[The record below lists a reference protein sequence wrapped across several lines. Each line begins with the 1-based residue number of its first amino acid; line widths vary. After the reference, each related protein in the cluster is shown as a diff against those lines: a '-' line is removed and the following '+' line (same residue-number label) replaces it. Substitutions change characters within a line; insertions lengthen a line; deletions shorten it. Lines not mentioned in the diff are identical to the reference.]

1 MAARQMQVDAG
12 GLQVC
17 MPEQDLDGRQV
28 SAILQQVSCET
39 MSQGVIMVLTI
50 SLPLRSA
57 IVITRATEQKSNL
70 FAI

>member
-1 MAARQMQVDAG
+1 VQIAGRGFEVRMAEQGLNHEQVHSFVQQMRGKRVA
-12 GLQVC
+12 
-17 MPEQDLDGRQV
+17 
-28 SAILQQVSCET
+28 
-39 MSQGVIMVLTI
+39 QGVIMVLTI